1 MRPRNYIKNIER
13 YCKRGVILIDY
24 EDKAAK
30 FKVSLIKENKKLYGQ
45 ITTKWIVNFMREW
58 DIAIK
63 TIKKGKVS

>member
-1 MRPRNYIKNIER
+1 M
-13 YCKRGVILIDY
+13 IDY

-30 FKVSLIKENKKLYGQ
+30 LKVSLIKENKKLYGQ